1 MPSPPP
7 DDEAALLEAN
17 AAFYRAFASRDFD
30 AMAALWAKA
39 APVCCIHPGWPPLN
53 GREAVLEGW
62 RRILANPSQPALQM
76 KAPRVTLWGDVA
88 LVLCFERV
96 EDQYLIASN
105 IFVREGK
112 GWKLSHHQ
120 AGPVATP
127 PPGGASNDDPDPD
140 DDDIEDLGDE
150 DDDEDDD
157 DDVPPG
163 SGTIH

>member
-1 MPSPPP
+1 MTQPP
-7 DDEAALLEAN
+7 DDETALLEAN
-17 AAFYRAFASRDFD
+17 GAFYRAFANRDID
-30 AMAALWAKA
+30 AMAGLWARA
-39 APVCCIHPGWPPLN
+39 APVCCIHPGWPPLM

-62 RRILANPSQPALQM
+62 RRILANPSQPPLQM
-76 KAPRVTLWGDVA
+76 MAPRVTLWGDVA

-96 EDQYLIASN
+96 DDQYLIASN
-105 IFVREGK
+105 VFVREGK

-140 DDDIEDLGDE
+140 EELGDE
-150 DDDEDDD
+150 DDDLDEDDD
-157 DDVPPG
+157 DDMPP